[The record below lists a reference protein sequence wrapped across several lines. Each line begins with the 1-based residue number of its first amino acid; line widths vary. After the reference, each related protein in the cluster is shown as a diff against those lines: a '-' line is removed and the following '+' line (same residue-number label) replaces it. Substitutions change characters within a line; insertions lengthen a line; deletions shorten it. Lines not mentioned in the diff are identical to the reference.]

1 MNIHLVSM
9 LRNDA
14 DIMPAF
20 LEQGILLFDQ
30 ISLIDIRSTDG
41 TEKILRSYSKVHPK
55 ISIFSVEREEKFQ
68 SAMMN
73 LFARR
78 AYKEGADWIFFLDG
92 DEFLDL
98 NSRQELED
106 RLKNFPGQ
114 VMHLPWINLVPSEY
128 GSFNS
133 FNVRQ
138 NYQWSGRVSPFCKV
152 ALSSLYISLN
162 PDFYIFEGNHNV
174 GSDFNSP
181 FKELNYGI
189 PLLHIPIR
197 SLERFNY
204 KIVNAWRSLL
214 AKPNRLPGEGHHVLQ
229 LKDMIDGGLITS
241 VELDEIARSYGTQN
255 NMTQAHAN
263 INFPSKNFP
272 SYINVNTSFENLMLN
287 ISQTIH
293 ADSKVVWKN
302 SSTLKESELTAT
314 LEGDIVKISPQPRL
328 GSGVPFLGRFNT
340 LSGSNPD
347 LPALIDEKVLI
358 KSMETCF
365 SKIDHLTF
373 SAWSNLVPTLFG
385 LFAFLRP
392 RRYVELG
399 SHYGM
404 SFFGACQAVN
414 FLNLSTDCIAVDSW
428 VGDLHAS
435 FHSNEVFESF
445 ERTMLESFPEQFY
458 IKSMFEDALVSFD
471 DSSIDLLHIDGYHTY
486 EAVKNDFETW
496 LPKMS
501 KSGVIIFHDINVY
514 ERGFGVWRYWD
525 ELKNLYPHL
534 ALFHSHGLGILYV
547 GESPSVISEALEKI
561 NSNPDIKSFIQI
573 FLQSVGQ
580 LSVERLTYFSE
591 VSQLKMAA
599 KVPHVAAPISEQYPI
614 SDMPVLNVNDEI
626 LLDRWKNNARITWVK
641 NYNRGIHRILKLLI
655 RNSRMALLWDRWYYN
670 FILKSNQFDANYYL
684 DKNPDVLNAKM
695 DPLKHFAT
703 YGVYELRNPNAHFD
717 TRQYLLDNRDLLT
730 NGMNPFVHY
739 IMYR

>member
-1 MNIHLVSM
+1 MNIHLISM

-14 DIMPAF
+14 DLVPAF
-20 LEQGILLFDQ
+20 LEQCIFLFDR
-30 ISLIDIRSTDG
+30 ISLIDICSTDG
-41 TEKILRSYSKVHPK
+41 TEKILRSYSQVHPK

-106 RLKNFPGQ
+106 RLKNFSGQ

-128 GSFNS
+128 GSFNN

-152 ALSSLYISLN
+152 ALSSLYISQN

-174 GSDFNSP
+174 GSDFNTP
-181 FKELNYGI
+181 FKGLNFGI

-214 AKPNRLPGEGHHVLQ
+214 AKPNRLHGEGDHVLK

-241 VELDEIARSYGTQN
+241 VELDEIARTYGTQN
-255 NMTQAHAN
+255 DMTQAHAN

-272 SYINVNTSFENLMLN
+272 SYINVNTAFKKLMLN
-287 ISQTIH
+287 IAQTID

-302 SSTLKESELTAT
+302 SSSLKESHLTAT
-314 LEGDIVKISPQPRL
+314 IECDIVKISPQPQL
-328 GSGVPFLGRFNT
+328 GSGLPFLRRFNA

-347 LPALIDEKVLI
+347 LPVSIDEKVLI
-358 KSMETCF
+358 QSMETCF
-365 SKIDHLTF
+365 SKIEHRTF

-385 LFAFLRP
+385 LFAFLKP

-414 FLNLSTDCIAVDSW
+414 FLNLSSECVAIDSW
-428 VGDLHAS
+428 VGDVHAS
-435 FHSNEVFESF
+435 FHSSDVFESF
-445 ERTMLESFPEQFY
+445 QRTMAESFPNQLY

-525 ELKNLYPHL
+525 ELKSLYPHL
-534 ALFHSHGLGILYV
+534 ALFHSYGLGILYV
-547 GESPSVISEALEKI
+547 GENPSVIGEALEKI
-561 NSNPDIKSFIQI
+561 NSNPGIKSFIQI

-580 LSVERLTYFSE
+580 LSVERSTQVFHY
-591 VSQLKMAA
+591 
-599 KVPHVAAPISEQYPI
+599 AAPSLPEQSPLI
-614 SDMPVLNVNDEI
+614 DMPVLNVDDEI

-641 NYNRGIHRILKLLI
+641 NYNRGMHRILKLLI
-655 RNSRMALLWDRWYYN
+655 RNSRMALLWDRWNYN
-670 FILKSNQFDANYYL
+670 FILKSNQFDADYYL

-695 DPLKHFAT
+695 VPLKHFAT

-717 TRQYLLDNRDLLT
+717 TRQYLLANRDLLT

-739 IMYR
+739 LMYR